1 MGWGDYPVF
10 EKYRIAR
17 LDSTRRPVVASLS
30 RTTKAHPKAI
40 MMSAANSLASR
51 SSVVPA
57 RVRGAR
63 KTTVSAIDTPRYTSR
78 YIHISL
84 SERGTRKRKR
94 LHRTDDGR
102 RHGLER
108 VTSLRR
114 AGSSASFR
122 RRDRDGERGTNG

>member
-63 KTTVSAIDTPRYTSR
+63 KTTVSAIDTPRLLGIY
-78 YIHISL
+78 ISL
-84 SERGTRKRKR
+84 SLGTRNAEAEAFAP
-94 LHRTDDGR
+94 DGR

-122 RRDRDGERGTNG
+122 RRDDDGERGTNG

>member
-1 MGWGDYPVF
+1 MISDESTIIHHYPCL
-10 EKYRIAR
+10 KSINSTLGSGRPR
-17 LDSTRRPVVASLS
+17 LDAPLS

-63 KTTVSAIDTPRYTSR
+63 KTTVSAFDTPRLLGIY
-78 YIHISL
+78 ISL
-84 SERGTRKRKR
+84 GTRNAEAEAFAP
-94 LHRTDDGR
+94 DGR

-122 RRDRDGERGTNG
+122 RRDDDGERGTNG